1 MLRFIGSRMWKS
13 VAFSIKFRLGLT
25 NKAFA
30 YLDPVYMKRDDSRI
44 GLKTPVKSIWAHVYM
59 ENPICLAPQMSASIS
74 RIKSFSSQTV
84 FTWIRLE
91 SFKPI
96 LSWISSQ
103 SSQLCGLT
111 LAVRFD
117 QFFQSSSCKYN
128 MGGLTWTPNPLFY
141 HSTFL
146 SLNIS
151 ITNPFIIWTECTNS
165 CLQ

>member
-1 MLRFIGSRMWKS
+1 MTVESDW
-13 VAFSIKFRLGLT
+13 
-25 NKAFA
+25 
-30 YLDPVYMKRDDSRI
+30 
-44 GLKTPVKSIWAHVYM
+44 KTPVKSIWAHVYM

-146 SLNIS
+146 SLTLSSYEPSVQILVCN
-151 ITNPFIIWTECTNS
+151 NNEHKRLLQKLLKVDY
-165 CLQ
+165 CLFVSTLKYFC